1 MLQGQLTAGTVQ
13 NKRASKGEQILGPG
27 CRGRTRAAAC
37 LVAAQPGHTAATKV
51 PAEPAAHGR
60 PWAAPSR
67 PHSGHRCVA
76 FPQSAVGLG
85 VVRSGTLQSSPIDTL
100 VPPVTGL
107 VPPVTVPVPPVTDL
121 DSEAPGLLFL
131 EKETELAGWPALPA
145 LPADGRA
152 ASSGLVAELT
162 ARSSKGVPKPHAVK
176 MPGFSISQAIH
187 LTHGLWVLGFESGP
201 VVLSQ
206 GPFSPG
212 DARPYLETPPVITL
226 RGAGG

>member
-1 MLQGQLTAGTVQ
+1 M
-13 NKRASKGEQILGPG
+13 
-27 CRGRTRAAAC
+27 
-37 LVAAQPGHTAATKV
+37 
-51 PAEPAAHGR
+51 
-60 PWAAPSR
+60 
-67 PHSGHRCVA
+67 
-76 FPQSAVGLG
+76 
-85 VVRSGTLQSSPIDTL
+85 RSGTLQSSPIDTL

-107 VPPVTVPVPPVTDL
+107 VPPVTDL

-131 EKETELAGWPALPA
+131 EKEMELAGRPALPA

-176 MPGFSISQAIH
+176 MPGFSISRAIH
-187 LTHGLWVLGFESGP
+187 LTHGLWLLGFESGP

-226 RGAGG
+226 RGAGGQGEPVTSSRGRGSCPPHWARDRPVVTNDGARIAHTAAAEEPRGAPRSPELPRRRPPRFIPEGLRLALRE